1 MAGPMIPPEILH
13 RKSLFSLLYKID
25 QELAEQTRVRG
36 CPIAGD
42 RCTMQTTYESQKAV
56 LLILLRLLRFVIA
69 CAAVV
74 KAVGAEFS
82 HHRFGFGS
90 AGCTGRRCCLSPRPF
105 DKDEI
110 RTAPLGNSKAF
121 SVYGAPPSTVG
132 CIIFENFFPRAVP
145 IGVWPDT

>member
-1 MAGPMIPPEILH
+1 MPT
-13 RKSLFSLLYKID
+13 
-25 QELAEQTRVRG
+25 TR
-36 CPIAGD
+36 
-42 RCTMQTTYESQKAV
+42 ESQKAV
-56 LLILLRLLRFVIA
+56 LLIWMRLLRFVIA

-90 AGCTGRRCCLSPRPF
+90 AGFTGRRCCLSPLPF

-110 RTAPLGNSKAF
+110 RTAPLRNSKAF
-121 SVYGAPPSTVG
+121 SVYGVPLSTVG
-132 CIIFENFFPRAVP
+132 CIIFENFFPRALP